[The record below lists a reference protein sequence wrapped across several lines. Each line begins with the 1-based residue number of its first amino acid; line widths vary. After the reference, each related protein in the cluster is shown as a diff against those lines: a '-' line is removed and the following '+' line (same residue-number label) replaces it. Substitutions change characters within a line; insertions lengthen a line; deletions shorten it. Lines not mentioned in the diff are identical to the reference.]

1 MKTLRNLIV
10 ALLVVVIVVVVGA
23 YIYLLTI
30 DVEDYHPEIAEAVA
44 DATGRELTLGG
55 PLDLAISLTPVVV
68 AENVSFANADWGSRP
83 QMATI
88 ERIEV
93 QIALLPLI
101 SSEVEVL
108 KLVVS
113 GADILLETDAEG
125 RANWEFEEKAAASPE
140 DRAGGPDDDG
150 VGALIM
156 PQSVLIENATLT
168 MRDGET
174 GEVRLIQLD
183 RLTAEAA
190 STAAPLALSLQGT
203 VDSLPIQTTAEL
215 GAITALTSGGAPY
228 PVAVEGTAGGLA
240 FKLGGTIA
248 EPMAGSGLDIAI
260 EASADDLAG
269 LAALAGDGLPT
280 GQPFALSGKF
290 GGGPETFTITD
301 YSVSL
306 GTNTVTGQVTV
317 ATAAEPPRI
326 EATLASDRLDLAA
339 LMPAEAEAGGGAD
352 ETPAA
357 DSAPP
362 GRVFPNQPLGLDGL
376 KDGNLKLG
384 LTIGELITPSLTAN
398 DVSLS
403 LTLENGRL
411 SITPASLTVA
421 GSPVAVSALVDA
433 RQDPPAVGIGVDAP
447 QFDLG
452 RFLTESETTDLL
464 EGTADIVIDLEGRGA
479 SIAAIMGSLNGEARV
494 LMGDGRARTQAFDM
508 IMGGLT
514 TVMGT
519 LFSGQQEWTVINC
532 IASDF
537 LVEGRI
543 ATSRAMILD
552 SEHSTVISEGSV
564 DLGAETLALKVTP
577 SPKVAPSTS
586 PCPSTLAGHWPNRPF
601 GPTGWRLHAR
611 SADCW
616 EVRSFRPQP
625 CSASASSAAAP
636 TTRASKSP
644 PAKRRKGHRRAR
656 SMRSP
661 KGSAMRSA
669 EPAREPQ
676 ARSRASAM
684 PSRN

>member
-1 MKTLRNLIV
+1 MKTLRNLII

-125 RANWEFEEKAAASPE
+125 RANWEFEEKAAASLE
-140 DRAGGPDDDG
+140 HRAGGPDDDG

-260 EASADDLAG
+260 EAS
-269 LAALAGDGLPT
+269 AGDGLPT

-577 SPKVAPSTS
+577 SPKVATLNVAVPVNIGGTLAE
-586 PCPSTLAGHWPNRPF
+586 PTFRPDGLAAARKIGGLLGSTLF
-601 GPTGWRLHAR
+601 
-611 SADCW
+611 
-616 EVRSFRPQP
+616 
-625 CSASASSAAAP
+625 
-636 TTRASKSP
+636 P
-644 PAKRRKGHRRAR
+644 PAALLGLGEL
-656 SMRSP
+656 
-661 KGSAMRSA
+661 GSSTDNSCLKIAA
-669 EPAREPQ
+669 GEAPEG
-676 ARSRASAM
+676 ASAM